1 MPFLTRPH
9 FEDRQIVQYGGES
22 IKLSGL
28 TKIAPTLL
36 YENPFNTGQT
46 SVTIMGVTGYLNEG
60 VNDREYGFM
69 VQPPILKLSGS
80 TGYTTTD
87 VTGYVLKALDSGG
100 TVTWSPIS
108 VSADTN
114 TFVTGGTLNG
124 TNLDLTWNTG
134 GSVPSI
140 DLSPLSS
147 TFTGNTSGD
156 CITDLYITNLYGCS
170 PLHIEPSGVN
180 DVYIVENGGNVGI
193 GTTTPS
199 EKLHVKDGSALIE
212 HNQDASTRLD
222 IKNYNGGNDAFAQFA
237 LSVSGT
243 SSSNAKFGSI
253 IAVGP
258 DSVPTGS
265 FMGSYLPNSLNIITA
280 NGSAATRMHINIG
293 SRRTNGETRF
303 FSGED
308 FDVSNLVGV
317 VYSTGLTITDMVN
330 TNTLRVRNGA
340 NLGYVLTS
348 DANGVGSWQASSG
361 GGTFTGNTSASCITD
376 LYVSNVYGCS
386 PITIHDTITYN
397 GSIIDSATTN
407 SFIFGDSHV
416 LTASTGT
423 HGTDFDSNVILGG
436 DSNRITPSQTGKN
449 NTIIGGNTNEIGGVS
464 RVDNNI
470 ILGSTNSF
478 ITNSYLSTNGVSILG
493 GDNNSIL
500 GGGNS
505 AIIGGQNN
513 TILSSPQ
520 RAVILGG
527 QNITGT
533 TDDTVYV
540 PNLIVTN
547 DHILH
552 SDSVLEVEDL
562 PSTFEDELKGQVTYF
577 SWSGLT
583 THTTS
588 NDNPEGR
595 VGFLMGNF
603 SNFPTTKTYG
613 FLTYYNSGYTRTGT
627 SSVGADF
634 YRDKLVL
641 KAADGTNGIII
652 NPQANNPSGNLWFE
666 IGGSSVMKLKGD
678 GTGKA
683 NLGIAMN
690 PNGTEDATAN
700 LQIGGTGTTG
710 TFKYVDGNEQSGY
723 VLTSDSDGNASWAA
737 SAGGGGVTIDPY
749 EDVGN
754 VNSITWDVSGT
765 STNYEATLTGN
776 TTLNLIN
783 VRNGDYGTLI
793 TTQDGVGGHTLT
805 FGSGTHLV
813 SNGGGGSPVL
823 TATAGAVDIL
833 TFTYNGTNFYW
844 TVGNDYT

>member
-527 QNITGT
+527 QNQNITGT

-577 SWSGLT
+577 SQ
-583 THTTS
+583 
-588 NDNPEGR
+588 R
-595 VGFLMGNF
+595 
-603 SNFPTTKTYG
+603 
-613 FLTYYNSGYTRTGT
+613 
-627 SSVGADF
+627 
-634 YRDKLVL
+634 
-641 KAADGTNGIII
+641 
-652 NPQANNPSGNLWFE
+652 
-666 IGGSSVMKLKGD
+666 
-678 GTGKA
+678 
-683 NLGIAMN
+683 
-690 PNGTEDATAN
+690 
-700 LQIGGTGTTG
+700 
-710 TFKYVDGNEQSGY
+710 
-723 VLTSDSDGNASWAA
+723 
-737 SAGGGGVTIDPY
+737 
-749 EDVGN
+749 
-754 VNSITWDVSGT
+754 
-765 STNYEATLTGN
+765 
-776 TTLNLIN
+776 
-783 VRNGDYGTLI
+783 
-793 TTQDGVGGHTLT
+793 
-805 FGSGTHLV
+805 
-813 SNGGGGSPVL
+813 
-823 TATAGAVDIL
+823 
-833 TFTYNGTNFYW
+833 
-844 TVGNDYT
+844 

>member
-505 AIIGGQNN
+505 ASIQSSKSCNFRWSKYYRNN
-513 TILSSPQ
+513 
-520 RAVILGG
+520 
-527 QNITGT
+527 
-533 TDDTVYV
+533 
-540 PNLIVTN
+540 
-547 DHILH
+547 
-552 SDSVLEVEDL
+552 
-562 PSTFEDELKGQVTYF
+562 
-577 SWSGLT
+577 
-583 THTTS
+583 
-588 NDNPEGR
+588 
-595 VGFLMGNF
+595 
-603 SNFPTTKTYG
+603 
-613 FLTYYNSGYTRTGT
+613 
-627 SSVGADF
+627 
-634 YRDKLVL
+634 
-641 KAADGTNGIII
+641 
-652 NPQANNPSGNLWFE
+652 
-666 IGGSSVMKLKGD
+666 
-678 GTGKA
+678 
-683 NLGIAMN
+683 
-690 PNGTEDATAN
+690 
-700 LQIGGTGTTG
+700 
-710 TFKYVDGNEQSGY
+710 
-723 VLTSDSDGNASWAA
+723 
-737 SAGGGGVTIDPY
+737 
-749 EDVGN
+749 
-754 VNSITWDVSGT
+754 
-765 STNYEATLTGN
+765 
-776 TTLNLIN
+776 
-783 VRNGDYGTLI
+783 
-793 TTQDGVGGHTLT
+793 
-805 FGSGTHLV
+805 
-813 SNGGGGSPVL
+813 
-823 TATAGAVDIL
+823 
-833 TFTYNGTNFYW
+833 
-844 TVGNDYT
+844 